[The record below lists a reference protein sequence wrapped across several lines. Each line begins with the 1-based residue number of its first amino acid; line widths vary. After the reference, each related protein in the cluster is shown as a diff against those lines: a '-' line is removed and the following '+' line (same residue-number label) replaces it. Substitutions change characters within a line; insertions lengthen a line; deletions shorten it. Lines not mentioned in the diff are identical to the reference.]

1 MPLRSLGGADREIA
15 GIYLPLEGADVRPAA
30 FDLPDPTRPGDC
42 RSCRLLRDAVRLPS
56 AMGHAILA
64 SQYCESAHKP
74 MPVL

>member
-1 MPLRSLGGADREIA
+1 MPLRPLGGADREIA

-30 FDLPDPTRPGDC
+30 FDLPDPTRPGAY
-42 RSCRLLRDAVRLPS
+42 RSCRLLRGAVRLPS

-64 SQYCESAHKP
+64 NQYCESAHKP